1 MEEEELKD
9 LEKTLWD
16 SAEKMRSSVSVSNYK
31 FIVLGLIFLKYI
43 SDSFEERYEEL
54 VNENE

>member
-31 FIVLGLIFLKYI
+31 FIVLGLIFFTNL
-43 SDSFEERYEEL
+43 
-54 VNENE
+54 